1 MNFCDFY
8 LFLKSN
14 DTLVAMTLQSLV
26 MGILLFQFQL
36 RCEPGFT
43 FGFRI
48 AVEAKCIQTLWITRM
63 IKKIGSKFLKKLEEI
78 GKAAR

>member
-26 MGILLFQFQL
+26 VGILLFNFRRGVNPDSLLALASLKRRNAYKHGGL
-36 RCEPGFT
+36 RS
-43 FGFRI
+43 
-48 AVEAKCIQTLWITRM
+48 W
-63 IKKIGSKFLKKLEEI
+63 
-78 GKAAR
+78 